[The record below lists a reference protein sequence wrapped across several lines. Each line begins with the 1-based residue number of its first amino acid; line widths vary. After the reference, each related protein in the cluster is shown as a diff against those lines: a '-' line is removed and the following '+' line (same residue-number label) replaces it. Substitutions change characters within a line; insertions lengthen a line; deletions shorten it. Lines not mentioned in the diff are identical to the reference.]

1 MRKIRG
7 RQQSRLRVRIG
18 APDASVTGC
27 AGVAVLGE
35 LIDRVGVVDALD
47 AAVGSIKARD
57 RGATAGEFLV
67 SLAQAQLCGHDY
79 LVGLD
84 RVRADQV
91 TAGLSAVPTPASTTA
106 ATLARRLCGEQ
117 WLSVEDG
124 LAAVARRVLMG
135 LPARRRAVLEHT
147 APTIDLDTTDTETY
161 GRAKQGVTFN
171 HMGQRVGRTHLAS
184 WAQGGIAL
192 AVDLRHGTS
201 DPRTYSGEL
210 MARALASLARIGVY
224 RPDDPDAPRP
234 RFRMDT
240 GYMSGA
246 LARAA
251 IEAESDFAI
260 GVRRGKPVWAAVARV
275 QADAWQPAISMPGA
289 QVAVADYV
297 PSGWPDGT
305 RCVVRRVRLDAATIS
320 ADPRARRRR
329 TIDPDQL
336 ALALDGELDTVYA
349 YSFIATNMAVD
360 TSAQAVET
368 EYWYRQ
374 RTDIEDRFRDAK
386 HGAAL
391 RHLPS
396 GDPQVNLA
404 WVWGALLATT
414 LSVWLQELGG
424 LDNGA
429 GRGRAHL
436 SRLRRELIAIPAR
449 VVRHGRELIIR
460 PAPTHHGIL
469 TAVLAR
475 LRALP
480 AST

>member
-1 MRKIRG
+1 M
-7 RQQSRLRVRIG
+7 
-18 APDASVTGC
+18 TGN
-27 AGVAVLGE
+27 AGVVVLAE
-35 LIDRVGVVDALD
+35 LIDRLGVVESLD
-47 AAVGSIKARD
+47 AAVGPIKSRD

-67 SLAQAQLCGHDY
+67 ALAQAQLCGHDY

-84 RVRADQV
+84 RVRADPV
-91 TAGLSAVPTPASTTA
+91 AAGLSAVPIPAATTA
-106 ATLARRLCGEQ
+106 ATLARRLGGEQ

-124 LAAVARRVLMG
+124 LATVARRVLG
-135 LPARRRAVLEHT
+135 LLPARRRAVLERT

-161 GRAKQGVTFN
+161 GRAKAGVSFN
-171 HMGQRVGRTHLAS
+171 HTGQRVGRTHLAS
-184 WAQGGIAL
+184 WAQAGIAL
-192 AVDLRHGTS
+192 GVDLRHGTS
-201 DPRTYSGEL
+201 DPRTYSVEL
-210 MARALASLARIGVY
+210 MDRALASLARIGVY
-224 RPDDPDAPRP
+224 RPDDPTAPRP

-240 GYMSGA
+240 GYMAAA
-246 LARAA
+246 LAVAA
-251 IEAESDFAI
+251 VEADADFAI

-275 QADAWQPAISMPGA
+275 ATGAWEPALGMAGA
-289 QVAVADYV
+289 QVAVADYA
-297 PSGWPDGT
+297 PGGWPPGT
-305 RCVVRRVRLDAATIS
+305 CCVVRRVRLDAHLIS

-349 YSFIATNMAVD
+349 YSFIATNLPVD
-360 TSAQAVET
+360 TPAQAVEI
-368 EYWYRQ
+368 EAWYRQ

-404 WVWGALLATT
+404 WVWAALLATT
-414 LSVWLQELGG
+414 LSAWLQELGG
-424 LDNGA
+424 LDDGA

-436 SRLRRELIAIPAR
+436 GRLRRELITIPAR
-449 VVRHGRELIIR
+449 LVRHGRELIIR

-469 TAVLAR
+469 AAVLAR

-480 AST
+480 TTT